1 MNIDDYSND
10 NIYNAIDYFAQQ
22 LNNKQKLI
30 LFSTFPVLNRHPLK
44 NYPFLSSG
52 IKYNYSICDNNREAI
67 LKLTNRHPNVFLS
80 IFLKVKFLIQK
91 KNGYYNDTLIY
102 NDRGHINTFGSLK
115 LVDNIG
121 NDFYILLKSL

>member
-67 LKLTNRHPNVFLS
+67 LKLTNRHPNVFLFDIS
-80 IFLKVKFLIQK
+80 KSKIFNSEK
-91 KNGYYNDTLIY
+91 KW
-102 NDRGHINTFGSLK
+102 
-115 LVDNIG
+115 
-121 NDFYILLKSL
+121 IL